1 MNIYGYH
8 SIEERLKLGRIS
20 GILKISRENSRIHR
34 LIGLARRI
42 ELPVERVSENELTRL
57 AGSEN
62 HRGALLVLFEDR
74 GTVKGKTKYRS
85 LKEKLKEIESDNSLV
100 ILLDGITDPQNLG
113 SILRSADQ
121 FAVDMVILPSRR
133 SAEDG
138 PTVSKVSSGADS
150 YVDMVVAVNLNRAME
165 ELKREGYWVYGA
177 DMDGKPIDRV
187 DLRGRVAIVM
197 GSEGR
202 GLHRLVRERC
212 DEIVAIPARGH
223 VDSFNV
229 GVAAGIIM
237 YEVRRQQGFEM

>member
-8 SIEERLKLGRIS
+8 SIEERIKRGRLS
-20 GILKISRENSRIHR
+20 GILKFSRENSRINR
-34 LIGLARRI
+34 LIELARGI
-42 ELPVERVSENELTRL
+42 DLPVERVSERELTRL
-57 AGSEN
+57 TGSEK
-62 HRGALLVLFEDR
+62 HRGVVLLIFGEKGKSGGKGKR
-74 GTVKGKTKYRS
+74 GTFR
-85 LKEKLKEIESDNSLV
+85 EKLEAIEKENSLV
-100 ILLDGITDPQNLG
+100 ILLDGITDPQNFG

-121 FAVDMVILPSRR
+121 FAADLVILPSRR
-133 SAEDG
+133 SVEDN

-150 YVDMVVAVNLNRAME
+150 YVDVEVEPNLARAID
-165 ELKREGYWVYGA
+165 ELKQAGYWVYGA
-177 DMDGKPIDRV
+177 DMDGKRIDKV
-187 DLRGRVAIVM
+187 DFHGRVAIVM

-237 YEVRRQQGFEM
+237 YEVRRQQGF